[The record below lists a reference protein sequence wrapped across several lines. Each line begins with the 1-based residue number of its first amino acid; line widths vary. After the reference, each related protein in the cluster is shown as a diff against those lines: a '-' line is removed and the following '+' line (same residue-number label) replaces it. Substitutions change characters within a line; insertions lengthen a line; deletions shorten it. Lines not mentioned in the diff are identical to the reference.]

1 MAVALVL
8 IALSFGFATVN
19 RSQAIQLS
27 FGIATWRGPAVHAL
41 FVAGVLGLLAMFL
54 LGLPADLRAR
64 SDRRRLERR
73 LRAVERELE
82 AERALHPPPAP
93 TPQEL
98 AGETARNREEGGTV

>member
-1 MAVALVL
+1 MAIALVL
-8 IALSFGFATVN
+8 IALSFGFATLN
-19 RSQAIQLS
+19 RAQAIQLS

-64 SDRRRLERR
+64 SERRRLERR

-82 AERALHPPPAP
+82 AERALHPAPAP
-93 TPQEL
+93 TPPEL
-98 AGETARNREEGGTV
+98 AGEGVRNREEGGTV